1 MNARVVTQDRTLLN
15 EETIV
20 GLRVIKEA
28 VRFSDPIYHQ
38 PEKIVITEELKRS
51 VRSAHGAYQDWLLK
65 DQEEQERQKEEA
77 EKRRVISEK
86 AEKERERL
94 LKKKESLP
102 KSEEDLNEQ
111 EEKARQ
117 DLSTADEVLKEA
129 SAKLEKVC
137 ETKPMSISA
146 VTAAQKMIDTARD
159 MRDDAMEKL
168 DEIRMKQKSLYKT
181 AQKLLDQAL
190 QSKHSTQGGGKG
202 EPSKDSSEWKRKS
215 VEKSKDNVKRVKK
228 K

>member
-1 MNARVVTQDRTLLN
+1 MNARVVTQDSTLLN

-20 GLRVIKEA
+20 GLRFVKEA

-51 VRSAHGAYQDWLLK
+51 VRSAHGTYQDWLLK

-77 EKRRVISEK
+77 EKTRVISEK

-94 LKKKESLP
+94 LKKNLYQ
-102 KSEEDLNEQ
+102 SEEDLNEQ

-146 VTAAQKMIDTARD
+146 VTAAQKMTDTARD
-159 MRDDAMEKL
+159 MRYDAMEKL
-168 DEIRMKQKSLYKT
+168 DEIRMKQKSLYKP

-190 QSKHSTQGGGKG
+190 QPKHY
-202 EPSKDSSEWKRKS
+202 
-215 VEKSKDNVKRVKK
+215 
-228 K
+228 